1 MDFEDIHRQHKN
13 IEKKIRRCK
22 ESHDHK
28 RLLRLRDQLGR
39 IRQNIEEMKRL
50 YESDESQ
57 AGQAV
62 FRRSYGYEFFLE
74 GLLTGRRLQSSRPKS
89 PFSKSIIRP
98 AWVATL

>member
-39 IRQNIEEMKRL
+39 IRQNIEEMKPVVDPEEVRGGL
-50 YESDESQ
+50 
-57 AGQAV
+57 AV
-62 FRRSYGYEFFLE
+62 FRRSYGYESFVE
-74 GLLTGRRLQSSRPKS
+74 CLLTGRKLRSR
-89 PFSKSIIRP
+89 
-98 AWVATL
+98 AC